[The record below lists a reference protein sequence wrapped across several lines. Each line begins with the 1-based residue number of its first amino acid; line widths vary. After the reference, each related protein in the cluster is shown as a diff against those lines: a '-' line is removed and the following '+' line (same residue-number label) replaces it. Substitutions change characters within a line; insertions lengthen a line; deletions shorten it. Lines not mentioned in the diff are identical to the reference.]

1 MPRSSRLR
9 RPLSRRLLPLAW
21 GLVATVVLIL
31 GLTWG
36 ALLVQI
42 TLAGFLNGESIWS
55 KSQKQSVIALDAY
68 AVEGTPAELADFRR
82 NYAIVASD
90 AWARDA
96 IASGHFDYRK
106 VEQAFRRG
114 SVMPEAIPGMIFIF
128 EHFSGAPYIREALR
142 MWHSVDGQVAEL
154 ATIAGEL
161 ERARNNGLMTPVEA

>member
-1 MPRSSRLR
+1 MRSSLRLR
-9 RPLSRRLLPLAW
+9 DPLSRRLMPLAW
-21 GLVATVVLIL
+21 GLVVTVALIL
-31 GLTWG
+31 ALTWG

-128 EHFSGAPYIREALR
+128 EHFSGAPYISEALR
-142 MWHSVDGQVAEL
+142 
-154 ATIAGEL
+154 
-161 ERARNNGLMTPVEA
+161 